1 MQSFKI
7 SQMRGGDGE
16 VGGKMGEGGHKV
28 QTYIISPGDVIYGM
42 VT

>member
-1 MQSFKI
+1 ME
-7 SQMRGGDGE
+7 RW
-16 VGGKMGEGGHKV
+16 GGKMGEGGHKV